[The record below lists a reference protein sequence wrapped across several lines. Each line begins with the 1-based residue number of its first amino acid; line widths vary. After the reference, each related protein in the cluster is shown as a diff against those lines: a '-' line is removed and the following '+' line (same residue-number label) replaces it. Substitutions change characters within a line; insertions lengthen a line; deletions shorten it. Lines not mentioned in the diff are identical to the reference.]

1 MISFAQELFRTL
13 SAGQD
18 KQKAS
23 LIIDTS
29 QLLHSQVQMLL
40 DRSLME
46 NNRFAPQLTQE
57 RLLLVIREAVE
68 ILRGQASLKKL
79 ELQFEPELNEVW
91 LMLD

>member
-1 MISFAQELFRTL
+1 MLLNLLTSNVSHELLTPIRGVIFIAQQLFEAL
-13 SAGQD
+13 SAEQD

-46 NNRFAPQLTQE
+46 NSRFSP
-57 RLLLVIREAVE
+57 
-68 ILRGQASLKKL
+68 
-79 ELQFEPELNEVW
+79 
-91 LMLD
+91 